1 MASARQTAARK
12 AAAAKKTG
20 PKPGKQ
26 PQNYKPGQ
34 SGNPSG
40 RPKGVPNKAT
50 AKFKTAVAL
59 LLDNNGPKFHRWLN
73 EVAEGNA
80 KKKIKPD
87 PKGALEIVYKL
98 AEYAHPKQSRT
109 EITGP
114 NGKDL
119 FEKMTDTDLDAR
131 ILTLLS
137 GKPAAHDDD

>member
-1 MASARQTAARK
+1 MASARQTAAKK
-12 AAAAKKTG
+12 AAAGKKG
-20 PKPGKQ
+20 PKPGQQ

-34 SGNPSG
+34 SGNPAG
-40 RPKGVPNKAT
+40 RKKGVPNKAT
-50 AKFKTAVAL
+50 AKFKHAVAL

-87 PKGALEIVYKL
+87 PKGALDIVYKL
-98 AEYAHPKQSRT
+98 AEYAHPKLART
-109 EITGP
+109 EMTGP

-119 FEKMTDTDLDAR
+119 FEKMTDSDLDAR

-137 GKPAAHDDD
+137 GKPAAMDED